1 MALSIGTGITIG
13 GGITFSKTPLQPVT
27 AGLQVNLDAATYA
40 GSGPW
45 IDSVNS
51 AEYVL
56 FNNPDY
62 SSSIGG
68 GSFGFVPAS
77 TQYAYCSSTLPT
89 FTNWTVEVWHY
100 YDGTWTGGQ
109 PCIVSQEFTSTINF
123 ALGSLGVGAPLLQAG
138 FFNGGWQVET
148 AQTLTPGNWYQIVG
162 ICSNTDVTLCIN
174 GIAVA
179 GAPWSG
185 APPASSG
192 TGTYLMHRWDA
203 ADCWGGRLGIVRI
216 YDQDIGAG
224 GVTQNF
230 NANKN
235 RFGL

>member
-1 MALSIGTGITIG
+1 MTLSIGTGITIG
-13 GGITFSKTPLQPVT
+13 GGITFSKPPLQPVT
-27 AGLQVNLDAATYA
+27 AGLQVNLDAATYS
-40 GSGPW
+40 GTGPW

-51 AEYVL
+51 AEYAL

-68 GSFGFVPAS
+68 GSFGFVPSS
-77 TQYAYCSSTLPT
+77 TQYAYCSSPLPT
-89 FTNWTVEVWHY
+89 LTNWTVEAWHY
-100 YDGTWTGGQ
+100 YDGTWTGSQ
-109 PCIVSQEFTSTINF
+109 PCIVSQQFTGTINF
-123 ALGSLGVGAPLLQAG
+123 ALGSLGVSAPLLQAG

-174 GIAVA
+174 GVGVA
-179 GAPWSG
+179 GAAWSG
-185 APPASSG
+185 TPPASSG
-192 TGTYLMHRWDA
+192 TGTYLMHRWDS

-216 YDQDIGAG
+216 YDRDIGP
-224 GVTQNF
+224 VDLLQNF
-230 NANKN
+230 NADRA